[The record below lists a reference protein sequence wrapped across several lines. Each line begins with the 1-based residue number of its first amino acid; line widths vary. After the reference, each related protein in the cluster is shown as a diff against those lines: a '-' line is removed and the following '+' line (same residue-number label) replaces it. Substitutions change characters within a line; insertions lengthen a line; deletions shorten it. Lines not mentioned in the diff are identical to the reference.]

1 MAVTQLAVALNDF
14 AGDKRVMNL
23 SIPPLLVLFDLA
35 AVAVFAVTGALVA
48 ARKGMDPFGFGLLAT
63 ATGIGGGTLRD
74 VLLDLRVFWIAQP
87 IYVVVCLVAATATF
101 FLAHHLASRTRGL
114 IWLDAVGLIAF
125 AVLGAD
131 KALDQGTGP
140 FIAVVMGVIS
150 AAFGGIIRDVLG
162 GESPMILRSD
172 IYATAALLAAVAYV
186 GAVSTGVPTPV
197 AASGAFALG
206 FALRSAAI
214 RAGWSLPGYRAR
226 PDERD

>member
-1 MAVTQLAVALNDF
+1 MATLQAAVAMR
-14 AGDKRVMNL
+14 AMSGDKQIMSL
-23 SIPPLLVLFDLA
+23 SLPPLLVLFDLA
-35 AVAVFAVTGALVA
+35 AVAVFAITGALVA

-87 IYVVVCLVAATATF
+87 IYVVVCLIAATATF
-101 FLAHHLASRTRGL
+101 FLAHHLTSRARGL

-172 IYATAALLAAVAYV
+172 IYASAALLAAVAYV
-186 GAVSTGVPTPV
+186 AAVGLGVPTHL
-197 AASGAFALG
+197 AAGAAFAAG
-206 FALRSAAI
+206 FALRSLAI
-214 RAGWSLPGYRAR
+214 RRGWSLPTYRAGAG
-226 PDERD
+226 ERD

>member
-1 MAVTQLAVALNDF
+1 MARLQLAVALLDF

-87 IYVVVCLVAATATF
+87 VYVVVCLVAATATF
-101 FLAHHLASRTRGL
+101 FLAHHLTSRTRGL

-140 FIAVVMGVIS
+140 FIAVVMGVVS
-150 AAFGGIIRDVLG
+150 AAFGGLIRDVLG
-162 GESPMILRSD
+162 GESPLILRSD

-186 GAVSTGVPTPV
+186 GAVALGMPTPW
-197 AASGAFALG
+197 AAGTAFAAG
-206 FALRSAAI
+206 FALRSIAI
-214 RAGWSLPGYRAR
+214 RRGWSLPSYRPRA
-226 PDERD
+226 DERD